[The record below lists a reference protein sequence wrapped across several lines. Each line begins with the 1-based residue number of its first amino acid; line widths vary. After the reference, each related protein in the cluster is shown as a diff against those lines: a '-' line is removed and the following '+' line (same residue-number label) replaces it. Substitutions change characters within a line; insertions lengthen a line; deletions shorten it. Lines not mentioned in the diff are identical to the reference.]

1 MEQTEATI
9 EGNKGHVQHGI
20 SPQPQ
25 KPTNS
30 DGSASNPDVAA
41 PPCTTA
47 AHPSSSL
54 RLRET
59 PTPSSTVHEIP
70 NFCSTLCLC
79 VVVESRGYH
88 PSFSPRCRPFASPP
102 QCVKPLLPP
111 PRKETPLANDQ
122 GIYNR
127 ITWWEQIDNEKQ
139 LTRNKKP
146 LFFVVLFP
154 LNKKLSIM
162 ENVNYGCIELEN
174 LKSELQGRKVSRGEL
189 WTTAHKRKDGSYIH
203 EEAKIISERIEELPP
218 DIATGMNSV
227 KTEQK
232 LEI

>member
-146 LFFVVLFP
+146 VT
-154 LNKKLSIM
+154 
-162 ENVNYGCIELEN
+162 
-174 LKSELQGRKVSRGEL
+174 ELQGRKVSRGEL